1 MAKECGGMKV
11 EIHDHRSLTP
21 KSYLPTLD
29 GWRAIAIL
37 GVMIA
42 HAANSVFCPEGS
54 LPNAWWYAV
63 IRRGGLGV
71 DIFFGISGFLI
82 CSRLLQEHR
91 QNGQIGLRS
100 FYIRRIF
107 RILPASFAYLAVV
120 GLLTL
125 AGFSLTTPIMWW
137 SCVGFFRNYLPL
149 PGPDGHYTGHFWSL
163 AVEEHFYLLWP
174 SLLFLCGPRRARP
187 WALGLALA
195 VAAWRVWEFRHQWL
209 GHWIPGAAF
218 YVRTDIRLDGLLWG
232 CWAALVLEVSA
243 WRERLT
249 RWLSPGI
256 WAGLVAIFIAC
267 VLYKPPLVMMWQVIL
282 IPFILL
288 GTVLRPQG
296 LAGRFLETQPMR
308 WLGRVSYSLYL
319 WNLLFFP
326 LGTFPRPL
334 PLGTFQ
340 QLPWNILL
348 VFACASLSYYL
359 VERPMVRWGHSLT
372 SSTSQPTKEFS
383 KEKRSA
389 SQAA

>member
-1 MAKECGGMKV
+1 MKV

-243 WRERLT
+243 WRGHLGGPGGHLHRLCPLQT
-249 RWLSPGI
+249 TVGHDVAGYFNSLHFAGNGPSPPGARRSVPRNAAHALAGSSFLQSLLMEFAVLPVGDLSPTLA
-256 WAGLVAIFIAC
+256 AGDFPAIALEHPSGVRLRFA
-267 VLYKPPLVMMWQVIL
+267 K
-282 IPFILL
+282 LL
-288 GTVLRPQG
+288 PG
-296 LAGRFLETQPMR
+296 
-308 WLGRVSYSLYL
+308 
-319 WNLLFFP
+319 
-326 LGTFPRPL
+326 
-334 PLGTFQ
+334 
-340 QLPWNILL
+340 
-348 VFACASLSYYL
+348 
-359 VERPMVRWGHSLT
+359 
-372 SSTSQPTKEFS
+372 
-383 KEKRSA
+383 
-389 SQAA
+389 